1 MNRHFGTWL
10 GILTM
15 IALVVSPSAAA
26 QQVGEIAVGG
36 GAGISYYCIV
46 TRCDAGTTLR
56 LTAGYSPS
64 TWLGFDAGF
73 RLHDCFDCHRFRI
86 YEGGV
91 RLRYSAS
98 AVQPFVVAGIH
109 RSTDAEFMGT
119 RTGSHAAIGLSFGRG
134 SLGMEVELL
143 GRSLGSGDR
152 MGEATLAV
160 VYRGAP

>member
-10 GILTM
+10 GILTL
-15 IALVVSPSAAA
+15 IVFVAPPSAAA
-26 QQVGEIAVGG
+26 QQVGEFSVGG
-36 GAGISYYCIV
+36 GGGISFYCIV

-109 RSTDAEFMGT
+109 RSTDPEFMGT
-119 RTGSHAAIGLSFGRG
+119 RTGPYAVIGLSIGRG
-134 SLGMEVELL
+134 GLGMEIEAL
-143 GRSLGSGDR
+143 GRSVGSGDG
-152 MGEATLAV
+152 MGEATLAL
-160 VYRGAP
+160 VYRGGP